1 MEEKNP
7 IQVADRLF
15 LVLETLSEEGPTALA
30 DLSRMLELHK
40 STVHRSFKFAYFSRL
55 CKPGSGNR

>member
-15 LVLETLSEEGPTALA
+15 LVLETLASDGPIALA
-30 DLSRMLELHK
+30 DLSR
-40 STVHRSFKFAYFSRL
+40 
-55 CKPGSGNR
+55 